1 MHYSWGALEAEKS
14 EKQGWDL
21 MGPAARLGDY
31 ALTSR
36 GLMEAKEAY
45 STAVEV
51 HVVPV
56 LTMNSMV
63 LEDTMWGQFTP
74 C

>member
-1 MHYSWGALEAEKS
+1 
-14 EKQGWDL
+14 

-63 LEDTMWGQFTP
+63 LEDTMWGQFTQ

>member
-1 MHYSWGALEAEKS
+1 
-14 EKQGWDL
+14 

-45 STAVEV
+45 FTAVEV

-56 LTMNSMV
+56 LTMNTMV
-63 LEDTMWGQFTP
+63 LRTP
-74 C
+74 CGVNLPHVDQEPHDDVRPQVGVKVLLKV

>member
-1 MHYSWGALEAEKS
+1 MTGKEEAQ
-14 EKQGWDL
+14 QGWDL

-63 LEDTMWGQFTP
+63 LENTMWGQFTP